1 MTDTI
6 DVEAAAAAGA
16 AATTAADGDLGPG
29 DGSAVLERLRR
40 GLLSGRYGGVWILAG
55 LVVLFGVAETETF
68 LTTTTLRTILSDQA
82 VTGLLALSVL
92 LPFVAGHVDLSFV
105 NVAGL
110 AVILSAWLSTYT
122 ALSTPLIVLAVVAA
136 AAAVGL
142 VNGLFVSRLGVNSLF
157 ITLGVGSVVAGV
169 MERIADHRT
178 IPAVFGEPY
187 ASIARKQT
195 LDLIPYMF
203 VIVLGLA
210 ALLHYLL
217 EHTQLGRRLQAC
229 GGNPAAARLA
239 GIRVNRITIAV
250 FLVSSMMAALTG
262 FLLAAKIG
270 LGTETT
276 TGGLLLPAASI
287 LFLGATQHRE
297 RPNVPGT
304 LLAMLIMGTG
314 IKGFQLMGA
323 SAWVVNFFAGSVLLL
338 AVVIS
343 RGRVGRVR

>member
-6 DVEAAAAAGA
+6 DVEAAAVE
-16 AATTAADGDLGPG
+16 TTAASDG
-29 DGSAVLERLRR
+29 GSRTRPPAALERLGR
-40 GLLSGRYGGVWILAG
+40 GLLSSRYRGVWILAG
-55 LVVLFGVAETETF
+55 LVVLFGVVETETF
-68 LTTTTLRTILSDQA
+68 LTTTTLRTILADQA
-82 VTGLLALSVL
+82 ITGLLALAVL
-92 LPFVAGHVDLSFV
+92 LPFVAGHVDLSFG

-122 ALSTPLIVLAVVAA
+122 GLPTPLILLAVIAA
-136 AAAVGL
+136 ATVIGL

-157 ITLGVGSVVAGV
+157 ITLGVGTVVAGV
-169 MERIADHRT
+169 MERIANHRT
-178 IPAVFGEPY
+178 IPATLGEPFE
-187 ASIARKQT
+187 SIAREQT
-195 LDLIPYMF
+195 LDLVPYMF
-203 VIVLGLA
+203 LIVLGLA
-210 ALLHYLL
+210 GLLHYIL

-229 GGNPAAARLA
+229 GGNPTAARLA
-239 GIRVNRITIAV
+239 GIRVHRLTVAV
-250 FLVSSMMAALTG
+250 FLVSAIVAALTG

-323 SAWVVNFFAGSVLLL
+323 SAWVVNFFAGSVLLV

>member
-6 DVEAAAAAGA
+6 DVE
-16 AATTAADGDLGPG
+16 TAEVETSTASERELRPRH
-29 DGSAVLERLRR
+29 SEVLERLRG
-40 GLLSGRYGGVWILAG
+40 GLFSSRFGGVWILAG
-55 LVVLFGVAETETF
+55 LVVVFGVAETETF
-68 LTTTTLRTILSDQA
+68 LSTTTFRTILGDQA
-82 VTGLLALSVL
+82 ITGLLALSIL
-92 LPFVAGHVDLSFV
+92 LPFVAGHVDLSFG

-110 AVILSAWLSTYT
+110 AVILSAWLSTNT
-122 ALSTPLIVLAVVAA
+122 ELSTPLILLALIVTASV
-136 AAAVGL
+136 VGL

-157 ITLGVGSVVAGV
+157 ITLGVGTVVAGV
-169 MERIADHRT
+169 MEYVADHNT
-178 IPAVFGEPY
+178 IPATFGEPY
-187 ASIARKQT
+187 ESIARNQ
-195 LDLIPYMF
+195 LVDLIPYMF
-203 VIVLGLA
+203 LIVLGLA
-210 ALLHYLL
+210 VILHYIL

-229 GGNPAAARLA
+229 GGNPTAARLA
-239 GIRVNRITIAV
+239 GIRVNRITFAV
-250 FLVSSMMAALTG
+250 FLVSSVMATLTG

-270 LGTETT
+270 QGTETT
-276 TGGLLLPAASI
+276 TAGLLLPAASI
-287 LFLGATQHRE
+287 LFLGATQYRE